1 MNGRRKHKYPRQSA
15 KKQKAKRKGW
25 TIVRCKQVLRGVS
38 SNLTSVFTQRR
49 ITGLDQLR
57 AQRQYLACGKRKQT
71 RNKKENSSPSLHN
84 DDEQSEVAWS
94 FQTLCKKGC
103 EKREEGMTCVSCSD
117 NVSSLGTNLLCSRHP
132 STTKRKNQGIP
143 SLTRMKSKVRLQG
156 ASRHFAR
163 RDMKRGKEGVTCVFL
178 STTKDHPDPSQI

>member
-15 KKQKAKRKGW
+15 KKQKTKRKGW

-38 SNLTSVFTQRR
+38 SNLTSVFTRRR
-49 ITGLDQLR
+49 ITGLEELR
-57 AQRQYLACGKRKQT
+57 AQRQYLACKQETKKKTHPRPFTKMMSKVRLHGASRHFARRGVRRGK
-71 RNKKENSSPSLHN
+71 
-84 DDEQSEVAWS
+84 
-94 FQTLCKKGC
+94 
-103 EKREEGMTCVSCSD
+103 EGMTCVCCSD

>member
-1 MNGRRKHKYPRQSA
+1 MQASPPRRLIQPDVCFYTEADHRLGRVKGPTPVPCLQS
-15 KKQKAKRKGW
+15 
-25 TIVRCKQVLRGVS
+25 
-38 SNLTSVFTQRR
+38 
-49 ITGLDQLR
+49 
-57 AQRQYLACGKRKQT
+57 